1 MNNRRV
7 VVEFAKDDLD
17 TLLRWSTS
25 SLASVRCALRAN
37 MVLMAAAG
45 FADSVIAKEI
55 DVSAPRVRRWVARY
69 VKLGLPGLE
78 KDAPRGGRPRLVSAQ
93 RVIELT
99 TQTQP
104 EAATQWSTR
113 TMAKEAGASA
123 ATISRIWRSHG
134 LKPHLSKTFKVSSDN
149 RFEEKLTDIVGLYM
163 NPPERR
169 AVVLCCDEKS
179 QVQALDRTQPG
190 LPLKRGRAQTMTHD
204 YKRHGTTTLFAALNI
219 LDGSVISQC
228 QPRHRH
234 IEWLKF
240 LKQIDANVAS
250 DLQIHVVLDNY
261 ATHKHPKVL
270 KWLAKHKRFHMHFTA
285 TSASWMNM
293 VERFFRNLSEDRLK
307 RGVFKSVDELVCA
320 IELFV
325 LAHNENPKP
334 FIWTATARDILEKV
348 IRART
353 KLNTVQTA

>member
-1 MNNRRV
+1 MNSRRV
-7 VVEFAKDDLD
+7 IVEFGKDDLEI
-17 TLLRWSTS
+17 LLRWSTS
-25 SLASVRCALRAN
+25 SLTSVRCAVRAN
-37 MVLMAAAG
+37 MVLMAATG
-45 FADSVIAKEI
+45 FTDRVIAQEL
-55 DVSAPRVRRWVARY
+55 DVGAPRVRRWVARY
-69 VKLGLPGLE
+69 IKLGLKGLE
-78 KDAPRGGRPRLVSAQ
+78 KDAPRGGRPRQVSAQ

-104 EAATQWSTR
+104 EAATHWSTR
-113 TMAKEAGASA
+113 TMAKQAGTSA
-123 ATISRIWRSHG
+123 ATVSRIWRSHG
-134 LKPHLSKTFKVSSDN
+134 IKPHLSRTFKVSNDI

-163 NPPERR
+163 NPPER

-240 LKQIDANVAS
+240 LKQIEATVAP

-270 KWLAKHKRFHMHFTA
+270 KWLAKRARFHMHFTA

-307 RGVFKSVDELVCA
+307 RGVFKSVDELISA
-320 IELFV
+320 IDLFV
-325 LAHNENPKP
+325 LAHNEDPKP
-334 FIWTATARDILEKV
+334 FIWTASARDILEKV
-348 IRART
+348 IRAKA

>member
-1 MNNRRV
+1 MNSRRV
-7 VVEFAKDDLD
+7 IVEFGKDDLE

-25 SLASVRCALRAN
+25 SLASVRCAVRAN
-37 MVLMAAAG
+37 MVLMAATG
-45 FADSVIAKEI
+45 FADRVIAQELA
-55 DVSAPRVRRWVARY
+55 VGAPRVRRWVARY

-78 KDAPRGGRPRLVSAQ
+78 KDAPRGGRPCQVSAQ

-99 TQTQP
+99 TRTQP
-104 EAATQWSTR
+104 EAATHWSTR
-113 TMAKEAGASA
+113 TMAKQAGASA
-123 ATISRIWRSHG
+123 ATVSRIWRAHG
-134 LKPHLSKTFKVSSDN
+134 LKPHLSRTFKVSNDI

-163 NPPERR
+163 FPPER

-204 YKRHGTTTLFAALNI
+204 YKRTGTTPLFAALNI

-228 QPRHRH
+228 QARHRH

-240 LKQIDANVAS
+240 LKQIDASVAPE
-250 DLQIHVVLDNY
+250 LQIHVVLDNY

-270 KWLAKHKRFHMHFTA
+270 KWLANSPRFHMHFTA

-307 RGVFKSVDELVCA
+307 RGVFKSVDELIAA

-334 FIWTATARDILEKV
+334 FIWTKSAKDILEKV
-348 IRART
+348 MRAKA
-353 KLNTVQTA
+353 KLKTVQTA

>member
-1 MNNRRV
+1 MTRTKGLGAAIV
-7 VVEFAKDDLD
+7 LTVAAVGGY
-17 TLLRWSTS
+17 WYYSPY
-25 SLASVRCALRAN
+25 LAIKS
-37 MVLMAAAG
+37 MHAAAQ
-45 FADSVIAKEI
+45 K
-55 DVSAPRVRRWVARY
+55 
-69 VKLGLPGLE
+69 
-78 KDAPRGGRPRLVSAQ
+78 KD
-93 RVIELT
+93 
-99 TQTQP
+99 
-104 EAATQWSTR
+104 
-113 TMAKEAGASA
+113 
-123 ATISRIWRSHG
+123 
-134 LKPHLSKTFKVSSDN
+134 
-149 RFEEKLTDIVGLYM
+149 
-163 NPPERR
+163 
-169 AVVLCCDEKS
+169 
-179 QVQALDRTQPG
+179 
-190 LPLKRGRAQTMTHD
+190 
-204 YKRHGTTTLFAALNI
+204 
-219 LDGSVISQC
+219 
-228 QPRHRH
+228 
-234 IEWLKF
+234 
-240 LKQIDANVAS
+240 DANVAS